1 LLIGGKPEV
10 PLANSQHWPHYRS
23 LRTPWSAFPDLAA
36 LSPTISPWTTRGE
49 QGAEALLAALNQA
62 KPLFVAGHVR
72 ASGQTLLIRP
82 TAVVFTGEGDSRWAV
97 LPWLGTSAAM
107 STVASRPKH
116 FGAHHGGPRN
126 RYGPAAELATELSLT
141 EFAAP
146 APASGQAGRVR
157 SPKPEERRYHRMA
170 AAMRDVQ
177 GGAGPTAALGMLKLL
192 VLARD
197 AA

>member
-10 PLANSQHWPHYRS
+10 PPANSQHWPHYRS

-62 KPLFVAGHVR
+62 KSLFVAGHVR

-126 RYGPAAELATELSLT
+126 RYGPAAELATELVLNGIRRTSAREWPGWSRAIT
-141 EFAAP
+141 ET
-146 APASGQAGRVR
+146 
-157 SPKPEERRYHRMA
+157 EERHYHRMA